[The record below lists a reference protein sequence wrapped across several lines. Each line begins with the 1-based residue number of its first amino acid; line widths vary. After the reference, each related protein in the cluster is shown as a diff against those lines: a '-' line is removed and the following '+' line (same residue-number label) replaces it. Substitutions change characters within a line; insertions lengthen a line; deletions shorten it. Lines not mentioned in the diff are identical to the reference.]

1 MRTSDIEFATRAQC
15 KTHLPWVNRVL
26 TPWRAHWG
34 KPSRFE
40 PLVGVIFLLC
50 VLWVCLFAFAV
61 QAQDLS
67 DSQRLEVLRKALIDL
82 SLEGPTE
89 VRSSAWIDESGALR
103 EGSSFSN
110 GMVVRGVRILSYGVD
125 SQSQPYAQLSMGKPE
140 RLTTHS
146 CQAKDLSGVK
156 KSQVQ
161 HLAVMDINLSPKVPN
176 KDVYQA
182 RLVVLA
188 LKESL
193 QNLSQ
198 QSGVLKLRLSTLPVN
213 VSNSTGVGAGAN
225 VGNRAFGPGQNYY
238 EQALL
243 GRGEQRV
250 TWQLHLRLEPA
261 RDELSNAPGL
271 KVVSVLENRLDSRLS
286 FEHVEMLWFESMPEK
301 PTSAALSSVM
311 LAQVDALSTVLKQWF
326 EDQLSCIPPQFEVTK
341 WTGSQLNVSAGS
353 ANGLKVGDKFV
364 VVDPKL
370 IPSRA
375 LQADALQH
383 MAMAQVQSVSLYS
396 AQLKQVAGPSLN
408 GVINWVAIPQQY
420 HD

>member
-1 MRTSDIEFATRAQC
+1 MA
-15 KTHLPWVNRVL
+15 LM
-26 TPWRAHWG
+26 
-34 KPSRFE
+34 
-40 PLVGVIFLLC
+40 C
-50 VLWVCLFAFAV
+50 VLGVTLVWLFAFAA
-61 QAQDLS
+61 QAQELS
-67 DSQRLEVLRKALIDL
+67 DNQRLDALRKALIDM

-110 GMVVRGVRILSYGVD
+110 GMVVRGVRILAYGSD
-125 SQSQPYAQLSMGKPE
+125 PQSQPYAQLSLGKTE
-140 RLTTHS
+140 RLNAQS
-146 CQAKDLSGVK
+146 CKSRDAAGMR

-161 HLAVMDINLSPKVPN
+161 HLALMDINLSNKVPH
-176 KDVYQA
+176 KDIYQS

-188 LKESL
+188 LKENL
-193 QNLSQ
+193 QNLAQ
-198 QSGVLKLRLSTLPVN
+198 QSGVFKLRLSTLPVN
-213 VSNSTGVGAGAN
+213 ASNSTGVGAGAN

-250 TWQLHLRLEPA
+250 TWQLHVRLEPA
-261 RDELSNAPGL
+261 SDEISKAPGL

-286 FEHVEMLWFESMPEK
+286 FEHAEWVWFESNPEN
-301 PTSAALSSVM
+301 PSSAALSSVM
-311 LAQVDALSTVLKQWF
+311 IAQVEGLSMILKQWF

-341 WTGSQLNVSAGS
+341 WTGSQLNVSAGT
-353 ANGLKVGDKFV
+353 ANGLRVGDKFV

-375 LQADALQH
+375 LQANALQH

-408 GVINWVAIPQQY
+408 GVIHWVAIPQQL

>member
-1 MRTSDIEFATRAQC
+1 MHTTGIDSSRLTQRALQRGLKSC
-15 KTHLPWVNRVL
+15 VSLAWPCQWRVAKRWVTLL
-26 TPWRAHWG
+26 TLSLA
-34 KPSRFE
+34 SMLSFT
-40 PLVGVIFLLC
+40 
-50 VLWVCLFAFAV
+50 A
-61 QAQDLS
+61 QALELS
-67 DSQRLEVLRKALIDL
+67 DNQKLDALRKALIDL

-89 VRSSAWIDESGALR
+89 VRSSAWVDESGALR

-110 GMVVRGVRILSYGVD
+110 GMVVRGVRILAYGVD
-125 SQSQPYAQLSMGKPE
+125 TQSQPFAQLSTAKPE
-140 RLTTHS
+140 RLLPLNCRS
-146 CQAKDLSGVK
+146 RDSGALK
-156 KSQVQ
+156 KSQIQ

-176 KDVYQA
+176 QAMYQA

-193 QNLSQ
+193 QNLAQ
-198 QSGVLKLRLSTLPVN
+198 QSGVFKLRLSTLPVN

-261 RDELSNAPGL
+261 LDEISKAPGL

-286 FEHVEMLWFESMPEK
+286 VEHAEMLWFESMPEK
-301 PTSAALSSVM
+301 PTSAALSGVI
-311 LAQVDALSTVLKQWF
+311 LAQVEGLASILKLWY

-341 WTGSQLNVSAGS
+341 WTGSQLNLSAGS
-353 ANGLKVGDKFV
+353 ANGLRVGDKLV

-375 LQADALQH
+375 LEANALQH
-383 MAMAQVQSVSLYS
+383 IAMAEVKSVSLFS
-396 AQLKQVAGPSLN
+396 AQLKQVAGPSLS
-408 GVINWVAIPQQY
+408 GVFNWVAIPQQL

>member
-1 MRTSDIEFATRAQC
+1 MDR
-15 KTHLPWVNRVL
+15 
-26 TPWRAHWG
+26 
-34 KPSRFE
+34 
-40 PLVGVIFLLC
+40 
-50 VLWVCLFAFAV
+50 
-61 QAQDLS
+61 
-67 DSQRLEVLRKALIDL
+67 
-82 SLEGPTE
+82 
-89 VRSSAWIDESGALR
+89 
-103 EGSSFSN
+103 FSN
-110 GMVVRGVRILSYGVD
+110 GMVVRGVRILAYGSD
-125 SQSQPYAQLSMGKPE
+125 PQSQPYAQLSLGKTE
-140 RLTTHS
+140 RLNAQS
-146 CQAKDLSGVK
+146 CKSRDAAGMR

-161 HLAVMDINLSPKVPN
+161 HLALMDINLSNKVPH
-176 KDVYQA
+176 KDIYQS

-188 LKESL
+188 LKENL
-193 QNLSQ
+193 QNLAQ
-198 QSGVLKLRLSTLPVN
+198 QSGVFKLRLSTLPVN
-213 VSNSTGVGAGAN
+213 ASNSTGVGAGAN

-261 RDELSNAPGL
+261 SDEISKAPGL

-286 FEHVEMLWFESMPEK
+286 FEHAEWVWFESNPEN
-301 PTSAALSSVM
+301 PSSAALSSVM
-311 LAQVDALSTVLKQWF
+311 IAQVEGLSMILKQWF

-341 WTGSQLNVSAGS
+341 WTGSQLNVSAGT
-353 ANGLKVGDKFV
+353 ANGLRVGDKFV

-375 LQADALQH
+375 LQANALQH

-408 GVINWVAIPQQY
+408 GVIHWVAIPQQL

>member
-1 MRTSDIEFATRAQC
+1 M
-15 KTHLPWVNRVL
+15 HP
-26 TPWRAHWG
+26 G
-34 KPSRFE
+34 
-40 PLVGVIFLLC
+40 LVGRALIACRTRWEWLTRLDPFMALMC
-50 VLWVCLFAFAV
+50 VLGVTLVWLFAFAA
-61 QAQDLS
+61 QAQELS
-67 DSQRLEVLRKALIDL
+67 DNQRLEALRKALIDM

-110 GMVVRGVRILSYGVD
+110 GMVVRGVRILAYGSD
-125 SQSQPYAQLSMGKPE
+125 PQSQPYAQLSLGKTE
-140 RLTTHS
+140 RLNAQS
-146 CQAKDLSGVK
+146 CKSRDAAGMR

-161 HLAVMDINLSPKVPN
+161 HLALMDINLSNKVPH
-176 KDVYQA
+176 KDIYQS

-188 LKESL
+188 LKENL
-193 QNLSQ
+193 QNLAQ
-198 QSGVLKLRLSTLPVN
+198 QSGVFKLRLSTLPVN
-213 VSNSTGVGAGAN
+213 ASNSTGVGAGAN

-250 TWQLHLRLEPA
+250 TWQLHVRLEPA
-261 RDELSNAPGL
+261 SDEISKAPGL

-286 FEHVEMLWFESMPEK
+286 FEHAEWVWFESNPEN
-301 PTSAALSSVM
+301 PSSAALSSVM
-311 LAQVDALSTVLKQWF
+311 IAQVEGLSMILKQWF

-341 WTGSQLNVSAGS
+341 WTGSQLNVSAGT
-353 ANGLKVGDKFV
+353 ANGLRVGDKFV

-375 LQADALQH
+375 LQANALQH

-408 GVINWVAIPQQY
+408 GVIHWVAIPQQL

>member
-1 MRTSDIEFATRAQC
+1 MA
-15 KTHLPWVNRVL
+15 LM
-26 TPWRAHWG
+26 
-34 KPSRFE
+34 
-40 PLVGVIFLLC
+40 C
-50 VLWVCLFAFAV
+50 VLGVTLVWLFAFAA
-61 QAQDLS
+61 QAQELS
-67 DSQRLEVLRKALIDL
+67 DNQRLDALRKALIDM

-110 GMVVRGVRILSYGVD
+110 GMVVRGVRILAYGSD
-125 SQSQPYAQLSMGKPE
+125 PQSQPYAQLSLGKTE
-140 RLTTHS
+140 RLNAQS
-146 CQAKDLSGVK
+146 CKSRDAAGMR

-161 HLAVMDINLSPKVPN
+161 HLALMDINLSNKVPH
-176 KDVYQA
+176 KDIYQS

-188 LKESL
+188 LKENL
-193 QNLSQ
+193 QNLAQ
-198 QSGVLKLRLSTLPVN
+198 QSGVFKLRLSTLPVN
-213 VSNSTGVGAGAN
+213 ASNSTGVGAGAN

-250 TWQLHLRLEPA
+250 TWQLHVRLEPA
-261 RDELSNAPGL
+261 SDEISKAPGL

-286 FEHVEMLWFESMPEK
+286 FEHAEWLWFESNPEN
-301 PTSAALSSVM
+301 PSSAALSSVM
-311 LAQVDALSTVLKQWF
+311 IAQVEGLSMILKQWF

-341 WTGSQLNVSAGS
+341 WTGSQLNVSAGT
-353 ANGLKVGDKFV
+353 ANGLRVGDKFV

-375 LQADALQH
+375 LQANALQH

-408 GVINWVAIPQQY
+408 GVIHWVAIPQQL

>member
-1 MRTSDIEFATRAQC
+1 MHTTGTCCSRLIQRALERGC
-15 KTHLPWVNRVL
+15 KTVHSCAWPGQWQVAKPWVTFL
-26 TPWRAHWG
+26 TLSLA
-34 KPSRFE
+34 F
-40 PLVGVIFLLC
+40 FLSC
-50 VLWVCLFAFAV
+50 TA
-61 QAQDLS
+61 QALELS
-67 DSQRLEVLRKALIDL
+67 DNQKLDALRKALIDL

-89 VRSSAWIDESGALR
+89 VRSSAWVDESGTLR

-110 GMVVRGVRILSYGVD
+110 GMVVRGVRILAYGVD
-125 SQSQPYAQLSMGKPE
+125 AQSQPVAQLSMAKPD
-140 RLTTHS
+140 RLTPLNCRS
-146 CQAKDLSGVK
+146 PSSGALK
-156 KSQVQ
+156 KNQVQ

-176 KDVYQA
+176 QAMYQA

-193 QNLSQ
+193 QNLAQ
-198 QSGVLKLRLSTLPVN
+198 QSGVFKLRLSTLPVN

-250 TWQLHLRLEPA
+250 TWGLHLRLEPA
-261 RDELSNAPGL
+261 VDEISKAPGL

-286 FEHVEMLWFESMPEK
+286 VEHAEVLWFESMPEK
-301 PTSAALSSVM
+301 PTSAALSGVM
-311 LAQVDALSTVLKQWF
+311 LAQVEGLASILKLWY
-326 EDQLSCIPPQFEVTK
+326 EDQLSCIPPQFEVTQ

-375 LQADALQH
+375 LQANALQH
-383 MAMAQVQSVSLYS
+383 IAMAEVQSVSMFS
-396 AQLKQVAGPSLN
+396 AQLKQVAGPSLS
-408 GVINWVAIPQQY
+408 GVFNWVAIPQQL

>member
-1 MRTSDIEFATRAQC
+1 MRTPGFLISSGDPCDLQPG
-15 KTHLPWVNRVL
+15 LVGRVL
-26 TPWRAHWG
+26 IICRTRWAWLTRLDPFMA
-34 KPSRFE
+34 
-40 PLVGVIFLLC
+40 LMC
-50 VLWVCLFAFAV
+50 VLGVLLVWLFAFAA

-67 DSQRLEVLRKALIDL
+67 DNQRLDALRKALIDL

-110 GMVVRGVRILSYGVD
+110 GMVVRGVRILAYGAD
-125 SQSQPYAQLSMGKPE
+125 PQSQPYAQLSLGKTE
-140 RLTTHS
+140 RLNPLS
-146 CQAKDLSGVK
+146 CKSRDAGGER

-161 HLAVMDINLSPKVPN
+161 HLALMDINLSNKVPN
-176 KDVYQA
+176 KDVYQS

-188 LKESL
+188 LKENL
-193 QNLSQ
+193 QNLAQ
-198 QSGVLKLRLSTLPVN
+198 QSGVFKLRLSTLPVN
-213 VSNSTGVGAGAN
+213 ASNTTGVGAGAN

-250 TWQLHLRLEPA
+250 TWQLHVRLEPA
-261 RDELSNAPGL
+261 SDEISKAPGL

-286 FEHVEMLWFESMPEK
+286 FEHAELLWFESNPET

-311 LAQVDALSTVLKQWF
+311 LAQVEGLSMILKQWF

-341 WTGSQLNVSAGS
+341 WTGSQLNVSAGT
-353 ANGLKVGDKFV
+353 ANGLRVGDKFV

-375 LQADALQH
+375 LQANALQH

-408 GVINWVAIPQQY
+408 GVIHWVAIPQQL

>member
-1 MRTSDIEFATRAQC
+1 MRTQDFYISSGASCTMQPG
-15 KTHLPWVNRVL
+15 LVGRVL
-26 TPWRAHWG
+26 SACRTRWTWLT
-34 KPSRFE
+34 RFDSFVAVMCV
-40 PLVGVIFLLC
+40 LG
-50 VLWVCLFAFAV
+50 VLWVGLFAFAA

-67 DSQRLEVLRKALIDL
+67 DNQRLEALRKALIDL

-110 GMVVRGVRILSYGVD
+110 GMVVRGVRILAYGVD
-125 SQSQPYAQLSMGKPE
+125 PQSLPYAQLSLGKTE
-140 RLTTHS
+140 RLHAQS
-146 CQAKDLSGVK
+146 CKSRDADGVG

-161 HLAVMDINLSPKVPN
+161 HLALMDINLSNKVSN
-176 KDVYQA
+176 KDVYQS
-182 RLVVLA
+182 RLVALA
-188 LKESL
+188 LKENL
-193 QNLSQ
+193 QNLAQ
-198 QSGVLKLRLSTLPVN
+198 QSGIFKLRLSTLPVN

-250 TWQLHLRLEPA
+250 TWQLHVRLEPA
-261 RDELSNAPGL
+261 SDEISKAPGL

-286 FEHVEMLWFESMPEK
+286 FERVEMVWFESKTEN
-301 PTSAALSSVM
+301 PTTAALSSVM
-311 LAQVDALSTVLKQWF
+311 LAQVESLSVILKQWY

-341 WTGSQLNVSAGS
+341 WTGSQLNVSAGT
-353 ANGLKVGDKFV
+353 ANGLRVGDKFV

-375 LQADALQH
+375 LQANALQH

-408 GVINWVAIPQQY
+408 GVLNWVAIPQQL

>member
-1 MRTSDIEFATRAQC
+1 MRTPGFLISSGDPC
-15 KTHLPWVNRVL
+15 DLHPGLVGRVL
-26 TPWRAHWG
+26 IVCRTRWAWLTRLDPFMA
-34 KPSRFE
+34 
-40 PLVGVIFLLC
+40 LMC
-50 VLWVCLFAFAV
+50 VLGVLLVWLFAFAA

-67 DSQRLEVLRKALIDL
+67 DNQRLDALRKALIDL

-110 GMVVRGVRILSYGVD
+110 GMVVRGVRILAYGAD
-125 SQSQPYAQLSMGKPE
+125 PQSQPYAQLSLGKSE
-140 RLTTHS
+140 RLNPLS
-146 CQAKDLSGVK
+146 CKSRDAGGVR

-161 HLAVMDINLSPKVPN
+161 HLALMDINLSNKVPN
-176 KDVYQA
+176 KDVYQS

-188 LKESL
+188 LKENL
-193 QNLSQ
+193 QNLAQ
-198 QSGVLKLRLSTLPVN
+198 QSGVFKLRLSTLPVN
-213 VSNSTGVGAGAN
+213 ASNSTGVGAGAN

-250 TWQLHLRLEPA
+250 TWQLHVRLEPA
-261 RDELSNAPGL
+261 SDEISKAPGL

-286 FEHVEMLWFESMPEK
+286 FEHAELVWFESNPEN

-311 LAQVDALSTVLKQWF
+311 LAQVEGLSMILKQWF

-341 WTGSQLNVSAGS
+341 WTGSQLNVSAGT
-353 ANGLKVGDKFV
+353 ANGLRVGDKFV

-375 LQADALQH
+375 LQANALQH

-408 GVINWVAIPQQY
+408 GVIHWVAIPQQL

>member
-1 MRTSDIEFATRAQC
+1 MA
-15 KTHLPWVNRVL
+15 LM
-26 TPWRAHWG
+26 
-34 KPSRFE
+34 
-40 PLVGVIFLLC
+40 C
-50 VLWVCLFAFAV
+50 VLGVTLVWLFAFAA
-61 QAQDLS
+61 QAQELS
-67 DSQRLEVLRKALIDL
+67 DNQRLEALRKALIDM

-110 GMVVRGVRILSYGVD
+110 GMVVRGVRILAYGSD
-125 SQSQPYAQLSMGKPE
+125 PQSQPYAQLSLGKTE
-140 RLTTHS
+140 RLNAQS
-146 CQAKDLSGVK
+146 CKSRDAAGMR

-161 HLAVMDINLSPKVPN
+161 HLALMDINLSNKVPH
-176 KDVYQA
+176 KDIYQS

-188 LKESL
+188 LKENL
-193 QNLSQ
+193 QNLAQ
-198 QSGVLKLRLSTLPVN
+198 QSGVFKLRLSTLPVN
-213 VSNSTGVGAGAN
+213 ASNSTGVGAGAN

-250 TWQLHLRLEPA
+250 TWQLHVRLEPA
-261 RDELSNAPGL
+261 SDEISKAPGL

-286 FEHVEMLWFESMPEK
+286 FEHAEWLWFESNPEN
-301 PTSAALSSVM
+301 PSSAALSSVM
-311 LAQVDALSTVLKQWF
+311 IAQVEGLSMILKQWF

-341 WTGSQLNVSAGS
+341 WTGSQLNVSAGT
-353 ANGLKVGDKFV
+353 ANGLRVGDKFV

-375 LQADALQH
+375 LQANALQH

-408 GVINWVAIPQQY
+408 GVIHWVAIPQQL